1 MQGRYDRAG
10 AALAFLRRHALEPTP
25 RHYELALGYVD
36 APDGPLAREIE
47 AIVDG
52 GLRLTA
58 QDAAVLADRYTCL
71 ASAPAVEA
79 AQAQVLHQARRLETM
94 TSEAHALTGGVGREL
109 ARMPTADSPFADLTV
124 RLVERLARAEAE
136 MATMASEIAE
146 LRAQVAARGAPA
158 AGEADRRKDALT
170 DLPSRSSGDA
180 LLPSLAAEPHG
191 YTVALCKL
199 DQLQAINDR
208 HGRMVGDNVLRAM
221 ASTLK
226 QACAGHE
233 VVRWTGDEFLVIFR
247 ATPHARAVSVIE
259 QARET
264 MAARTLRLR
273 GTGAPLGTLTFSAGL
288 ASARGGEPV
297 ETIRRAKALALEA
310 IAGGGDRVRG

>member
-10 AALAFLRRHALEPTP
+10 QALAFRRRHSLEPTP
-25 RHYELALGYVD
+25 RHYDLALGYVD
-36 APDGPLAREIE
+36 APEGPLAREIE

-52 GLRLTA
+52 GLRLTV
-58 QDAAVLADRYTCL
+58 QDAAVLADRYTSL

-79 AQAQVLHQARRLETM
+79 AQAQVLHQARRLESM

-109 ARMPTADSPFADLTV
+109 ASMPTGDSPFADLAAQ
-124 RLVERLARAEAE
+124 LVERLARAEAD

-158 AGEADRRKDALT
+158 GSEADRRKDTLT
-170 DLPSRSSGDA
+170 DLPSRVSGDA

-226 QACAGHE
+226 QTCAGHE
-233 VVRWTGDEFLVIFR
+233 VVRWTGDEFLAIFR
-247 ATPHARAVSVIE
+247 ATPHARAVSIIE
-259 QARET
+259 QAREA

-273 GTGAPLGTLTFSAGL
+273 GTGAPIGTVTFSAGL
-288 ASARGGEPV
+288 DSARGGEPV